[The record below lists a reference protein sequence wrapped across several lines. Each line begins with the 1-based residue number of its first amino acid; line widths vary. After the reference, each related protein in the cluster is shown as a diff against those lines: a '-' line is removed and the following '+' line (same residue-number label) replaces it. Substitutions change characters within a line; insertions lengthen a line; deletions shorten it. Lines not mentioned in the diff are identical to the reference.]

1 MFMIFYLF
9 KKKQTKEKSKIWK
22 KKKNN
27 MFLHKI
33 LCTCP
38 LTDRTTKHIC
48 QNANIWTLRQTNS
61 WPDVMS
67 ATQKHFLRW
76 FLFFNCHNFVG
87 HAHTHTCL
95 PIHSCVPGKR
105 KPISFPNHY
114 PQPRPPSYGR
124 PSAQSTVSIK
134 ETATTKIWFLSDNK
148 NPRKMM

>member
-1 MFMIFYLF
+1 M
-9 KKKQTKEKSKIWK
+9 KE
-22 KKKNN
+22 KKNN
-27 MFLHKI
+27 MFLHKS

-114 PQPRPPSYGR
+114 PPNPARHRMADPLHKALWALKKQQQQKYDFF
-124 PSAQSTVSIK
+124 Q
-134 ETATTKIWFLSDNK
+134 TTRTHEKWCK
-148 NPRKMM
+148 RKRE